1 MTRARSHHLP
11 SPLLTLFRRGNVSLE
26 VRDLAAR
33 GGLTCDATDQLGLLV
48 FLLDDPDPAVSTLAT
63 HTLDAISRAALEAF
77 LARPEATPELRAV
90 FAARGVE
97 PGPVPAPDDAPPFVP
112 VAGSEPATGSETDPP
127 PQMLASLPVIDKIKL
142 ALRGTR
148 DQRSVL
154 VRDPNKVVAVA
165 VMGSPKLNPTEVE
178 AIARMT
184 SVQEEV
190 LRIIGTSRDWVKY
203 YPIVAAL
210 VGNAKTPL
218 GIAMGLVKRLNERD
232 LKLVARDRN
241 VSDGV
246 RAAARKFV
254 ATGRAHRR

>member
-1 MTRARSHHLP
+1 M
-11 SPLLTLFRRGNVSLE
+11 
-26 VRDLAAR
+26 RDLAAR
-33 GGLTCDATDQLGLLV
+33 GGLTGDATDQLGLLV
-48 FLLDDPDPAVSTLAT
+48 FLLDDQDPAVSTLAT
-63 HTLDAISRAALEAF
+63 HTLDAIPRAVLEAC
-77 LARPEATPELRAV
+77 LARSDATPELRAV

-97 PGPVPAPDDAPPFVP
+97 AGPVPAPDDAPPLVP
-112 VAGSEPATGSETDPP
+112 VADSDPEPESETEPKSETEP
-127 PQMLASLPVIDKIKL
+127 QPQMLASLPVIDKIKL

-148 DQRSVL
+148 EQRSVL

-190 LRIIGTSRDWVKY
+190 LRIIGTSRHWVKN

-254 ATGRAHRR
+254 ATGQARRR

>member
-1 MTRARSHHLP
+1 M
-11 SPLLTLFRRGNVSLE
+11 LTLVRRGNIPLE

-33 GGLTCDATDQLGLLV
+33 GRLNSDATDQLGLLV

-63 HTLDAISRAALEAF
+63 HTLDAIPRAVLEAF
-77 LARPEATPELRAV
+77 LARSDATPELRAV

-97 PGPVPAPDDAPPFVP
+97 AGPVPAPDDAPPLVP
-112 VAGSEPATGSETDPP
+112 VADTEPEPESETEPKSETEAQ

-142 ALRGTR
+142 AHRGTR
-148 DQRSVL
+148 EQRSVL

-178 AIARMT
+178 AFARMT

-190 LRIIGTSRDWVKY
+190 LRIIGTNRQWIKH
-203 YPIVAAL
+203 YPIAAAL
-210 VGNAKTPL
+210 VGNPKTPL
-218 GIAMGLVKRLNERD
+218 GIAMGLVKRLTERD

-254 ATGRAHRR
+254 ATGQARRR

>member
-1 MTRARSHHLP
+1 M
-11 SPLLTLFRRGNVSLE
+11 
-26 VRDLAAR
+26 
-33 GGLTCDATDQLGLLV
+33 
-48 FLLDDPDPAVSTLAT
+48 STLAT
-63 HTLDAISRAALEAF
+63 RTLDAIPRAVLEAF
-77 LARPEATPELRAV
+77 LARSDTTRELRAV

-97 PGPVPAPDDAPPFVP
+97 PGPVPAPDDAPPPVP
-112 VAGSEPATGSETDPP
+112 VPGTEPESDTEPESETEAA
-127 PQMLASLPVIDKIKL
+127 PQMLVALPVIDKIKL

-148 DQRSVL
+148 EQRSVL

-178 AIARMT
+178 AFARMT

-190 LRIIGTSRDWVKY
+190 LRIIGTNPHWVKH
-203 YPIVAAL
+203 YPIAAAL

-232 LKLVARDRN
+232 LKLVTRDRN

-254 ATGRAHRR
+254 ASGQARRR

>member
-1 MTRARSHHLP
+1 M
-11 SPLLTLFRRGNVSLE
+11 LTLFRRGNIPLE

-33 GGLTCDATDQLGLLV
+33 GRLTCDTTDQLWLLV

-63 HTLDAISRAALEAF
+63 HTLDAIPRAVLEAC
-77 LARPEATPELRAV
+77 LARSEVTPELRAV

-97 PGPVPAPDDAPPFVP
+97 PGPVPAPDDAPPLVP
-112 VAGSEPATGSETDPP
+112 VADTEPESETAGQ

-142 ALRGTR
+142 AFRGTR

-165 VMGSPKLNPTEVE
+165 VMGSPKLNSTEVE
-178 AIARMT
+178 AFARMT

-190 LRIIGTSRDWVKY
+190 LRIIGTNRQWVKH

-218 GIAMGLVKRLNERD
+218 GIAMGLVKRLTERD
-232 LKLVARDRN
+232 LKLVASDRN

-254 ATGRAHRR
+254 ATGQARRR

>member
-1 MTRARSHHLP
+1 M
-11 SPLLTLFRRGNVSLE
+11 G
-26 VRDLAAR
+26 VRELAAR
-33 GGLTCDATDQLGLLV
+33 GALTWDAAGQLELLL
-48 FLLDDPDPAVSTLAT
+48 FLLGDSEPGVVTLAKD
-63 HTLDAISRAALEAF
+63 TLDAIPRAVLEAF
-77 LARPEATPELRAV
+77 LARPEATPELRAG

-97 PGPVPAPDDAPPFVP
+97 PGPVPAPDDAPPL
-112 VAGSEPATGSETDPP
+112 VAVAEPAPGGTTEAQ
-127 PQMLASLPVIDKIKL
+127 PQVLSLLPVIDRIKM

-148 DQRSVL
+148 EQRIVL

-165 VMGSPKLNPTEVE
+165 VLASPKLNATEVE
-178 AIARMT
+178 NYARMT
-184 SVQEEV
+184 SVQGEV
-190 LRIIGTSRDWVKY
+190 LRIIGTSRHWVKN

-254 ATGRAHRR
+254 ATGQARRR